1 MTDDKV
7 KIVFVGH
14 VDHGKSTLIGR
25 LLYDTQLIEEDK
37 VNDLRK
43 NSVDG
48 NIINFAFIADRFEE
62 EQKQG
67 ITIDTTQLFFETS
80 KRRYVIIDAPG
91 HVEFIVN
98 MITGAAQAD
107 MAVLIIDV
115 TEGIK
120 EQTKRHAYILSMLGV
135 KRIIVAVNKMD
146 LINYDKKKYI
156 AITKEI
162 CNFLNEINYIE
173 VKCVPVSAINGDN
186 ITDHSNEMKW
196 YKGKSFVEIID
207 NINMGDNEE
216 KHQVV
221 IPIQDIY
228 NIKSKNKRI
237 YVGRIECGNISVG
250 QKIDI
255 LPYGKHAFINTIE
268 KYGEKKVHAENGE
281 CIGITIEESLF
292 VERGSILYS
301 GENTLNVNSH
311 FRASILLLGE
321 NTIKLGERLIFQ
333 NLTQEEECIISR
345 IFRKINSDTLDSIN
359 NCLHEVNKL
368 EVAEVEIK
376 TKKNVVT
383 SNVNNIQA
391 LGRFVLTNNNVIVAI
406 GIIAN

>member
-14 VDHGKSTLIGR
+14 IDHGKSTLIGR
-25 LLYDTQLIEEDK
+25 LLYDTQSIEEDK

-43 NSVDG
+43 NAVDG
-48 NIINFAFIADRFEE
+48 NIMNFAFIADRFEE

-107 MAVLIIDV
+107 VAVLIIDV

-146 LINYDKKKYI
+146 LINYDEKKYI
-156 AITKEI
+156 AISKEI
-162 CNFLNEINYIE
+162 CNFLNKINYIE
-173 VKCVPVSAINGDN
+173 VNCVPVSAINGDN
-186 ITDHSNEMKW
+186 IAEHSNEMKW
-196 YKGKSFVEIID
+196 YKEKSFVEIID
-207 NINMGDNEE
+207 NINMGNNEE
-216 KHQVV
+216 NQQVV

-255 LPYGKHAFINTIE
+255 LPYGKHTFINTIE
-268 KYGEKKVHAENGE
+268 KYGEEKVQAENGE
-281 CIGITIEESLF
+281 CIGITIEELLF
-292 VERGSILYS
+292 VERGNILYS
-301 GENTLNVNSH
+301 GENTLDVNSH
-311 FRASILLLGE
+311 FRACILLLGE

-333 NLTQEEECIISR
+333 NLTQEEGCTISR

-359 NCLHEVNKL
+359 NCLHEINML

-376 TKKNVVT
+376 TQKDVVT
-383 SNVNNIQA
+383 SSVNNIQA